1 MSTVGSLVQN
11 SVQMLGYTDRY
22 GTPDSEQ
29 YANLYKASLV
39 FVNMIVSDL
48 AKIEGITYVP
58 HTSEDD
64 ELYLSQITIDD
75 IAPYGLAMW
84 LAQLNNDGDNQAL
97 FASLYNQKRALTP
110 HPKHTITKTFPV
122 RSIYDVP
129 TI

>member
-1 MSTVGSLVQN
+1 MVGSLVQN

-22 GTPDSEQ
+22 GSPDSEQ

-110 HPKHTITKTFPV
+110 HPKHTITQTLPV
-122 RSIYDVP
+122 RSIYG
-129 TI
+129 ISEI

>member
-22 GTPDSEQ
+22 GSPDSEQ

-48 AKIEGITYVP
+48 AKIEGISYVP

-110 HPKHTITKTFPV
+110 HPKHTIKQTFSV
-122 RSIYDVP
+122 RSIYG
-129 TI
+129 ISEI